1 MTTATIDNK
10 IEVGRNASG
19 LVSLV
24 LVLAAAGLAVGLYL
38 AFLGLGTQGHAA
50 FNTTSNGV
58 VWGLPISTYVFFVL
72 TSTGL
77 TFVASL
83 ALIFGF
89 KEFYPIAK
97 RCVWLAF
104 AMLISGFAV
113 LALELGHPFRMLWV
127 LPFSFQIQS
136 AMFWMGLFY
145 TLDLVFMLWKFG
157 KMQKG
162 DWDSK
167 LSRQLGVAS
176 LIAVVLASGCLGL
189 IFGMMSM
196 RPAWFGGLTPVY
208 FLTTAAL
215 TGGALAIMN
224 TYLAHGFSQAN
235 MSPRLRAM
243 MTGPAPKVF
252 AAVLAVTLLFCL
264 GRSITGMWAYQD
276 GLQVFG
282 QITSTP
288 LFHVQLWG
296 GLVIPLVLMLTPSL
310 RGQTGAQMLAAL
322 LAFIGMFIAHYHFV
336 IAGQLV
342 PMFKGSWVPGFVQY
356 TPSATEWSLV
366 LVGFSLAF
374 LVYAIGEKMFSLSA
388 LPGEQT

>member
-1 MTTATIDNK
+1 MTTQTQHY
-10 IEVGRNASG
+10 VSRQTG
-19 LVSLV
+19 LIMLLS
-24 LVLAAAGLAVGLYL
+24 AVGLAIGL
-38 AFLGLGTQGHAA
+38 LIAMMGLGSQGHAA
-50 FNTTSNGV
+50 FNTTSDGV

-104 AMLISGFAV
+104 ATLIAGFAV

-145 TLDLVFMLWKFG
+145 TLDLIFMLWKFS
-157 KMQKG
+157 KMQQG
-162 DWDSK
+162 DWESTT
-167 LSRQLGVAS
+167 SRQLGIAS
-176 LIAVVLASGCLGL
+176 LVAVILASGCLGL

-208 FLTTAAL
+208 FLTTAAV
-215 TGGALAIMN
+215 TGAALALMN

-235 MSPRLRAM
+235 MSERLRGLITNA
-243 MTGPAPKVF
+243 APKVF
-252 AAVLAVTLLFCL
+252 AAVLFVALLFVG
-264 GRSITGMWAYQD
+264 GRIITGLWSYQD
-276 GLQVFG
+276 GFQVFDH
-282 QITSTP
+282 IVSTP
-288 LFHVQLWG
+288 LFHLSLWG

-310 RGQTGAQMLAAL
+310 RSQGGVQLIAAG
-322 LAFIGMFIAHYHFV
+322 LAFVGMFINHYQFLLS
-336 IAGQLV
+336 GQLV
-342 PMFKGSWVPGFVQY
+342 PMFKGSWVPGLVQY
-356 TPSATEWSLV
+356 TPSTTEWSLV

-374 LVYAIGEKMFSLSA
+374 LIYAVGEKMFSLSA
-388 LPGEQT
+388 QPD

>member
-1 MTTATIDNK
+1 MTTMT
-10 IEVGRNASG
+10 ETQTYRPGG
-19 LVSLV
+19 LCTLV
-24 LVLAAAGLAVGLYL
+24 LVGSLAGLTIGLFAAL
-38 AFLGLGTQGHAA
+38 AGLLSDGHAA
-50 FNTTSNGV
+50 FNSASSGV

-77 TFVASL
+77 TFIASL

-104 AMLISGFAV
+104 ATLVAGFAV

-145 TLDLVFMLWKFG
+145 TLDLVFMLSKFS
-157 KMQKG
+157 KMQQG
-162 DWDSK
+162 DWNSK

-208 FLTTAAL
+208 FLTTAAV
-215 TGGALAIMN
+215 TGSALAIMN
-224 TYLAHGFSQAN
+224 TYLAHGFSQDN
-235 MSPRLRAM
+235 MSVRLRAM
-243 MTGPAPKVF
+243 ITGPTPKAF
-252 AAVLAVTLLFCL
+252 AAVLVVATLFVG
-264 GRSITGMWAYQD
+264 GRIITGLWSNQD
-276 GLQVFG
+276 GFQVFG
-282 QITSTP
+282 YIASSP
-288 LFHVQLWG
+288 LFHLSLWG
-296 GLVIPLVLMLTPSL
+296 GLVLPLVLMLSPL
-310 RGQTGAQMLAAL
+310 RGQTGVQLLAAG
-322 LAFIGMFIAHYHFV
+322 LAFVGMFINHYQFV
-336 IAGQLV
+336 ISGQLV
-342 PMFKGSWVPGFVQY
+342 PTFKGAWVPGFVEY
-356 TPSATEWSLV
+356 VPSTTEWMLV

-374 LVYAIGEKMFSLSA
+374 AIYAIGEKLFQLSA
-388 LPGEQT
+388 VPAEQT